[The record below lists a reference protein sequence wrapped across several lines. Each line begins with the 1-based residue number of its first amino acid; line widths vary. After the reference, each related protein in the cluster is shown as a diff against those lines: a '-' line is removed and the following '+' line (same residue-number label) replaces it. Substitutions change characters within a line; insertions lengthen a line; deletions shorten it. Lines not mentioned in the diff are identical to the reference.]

1 MLMSDYTRIIRDT
14 YHSDH
19 KSEYRKLIDP
29 VGSHHSIRINYQLSI
44 DNRKMMT
51 AIITW
56 IFIDVQNTRFSLFLS
71 PRPNSYEIN
80 LCEAATIAEF
90 RKANIETMPPTT
102 LYTP

>member
-19 KSEYRKLIDP
+19 KSEY
-29 VGSHHSIRINYQLSI
+29 
-44 DNRKMMT
+44 RKMMT